1 MLFSTREPSAP
12 QKGSSSSEESTV
24 AASRGAVASQ
34 QRADSTTQA
43 SRRGTLLAALAAGL
57 VLVAVLA
64 AIHVTQGSSTVN
76 VFDLWNVIT
85 GNGDEQAAAVL
96 VASRVP
102 RLLAGLLVGVALGVA
117 GIVMQTVARNILA
130 SPDTLA
136 VNAGAYL
143 AVVGV
148 TALGVTVPLLTGS
161 FIAFLG
167 GLAAAALVLGLAAG
181 GGGNNGAGTVRLV
194 LAGSAIALAFSAL
207 TTMLLLLFP
216 EKTEGLF
223 AWGAGTL
230 GQTSL
235 DGVTQLGPVVL
246 LTVLVL
252 MLLAH
257 KLDILALGDDTATV
271 LGVRVRRTQTI
282 AIVLGVLLSASAVT
296 VAGPIGFVGL
306 AAPAIV
312 RLLAAR
318 IPGLQ
323 RHRALIPASAI
334 MGVIVVLGADVL
346 LRLIFGGAAGTE
358 VPTGVVT
365 TIFGAVFLVILA
377 RRLTDTGAT
386 GSAAGFAL
394 STAASL
400 RVRRLLIVAAAVLLV
415 AVAFVSL
422 LLGDAKLLTGDLLNW
437 LTGQAGP
444 VTEFVLNTRMPR
456 VLAAILAGA
465 GLAIAG
471 AVVQAVS
478 RNPLAEPALLGVTG
492 GAGVG
497 AVIMITVAPLASFWA
512 ISAGGLLGAIAA
524 AVIVFG
530 LAARGGFNQSRLI
543 LIGIGVSAAA
553 GAIVSM
559 LIIATD
565 PYNGAK
571 ALTWMAGSTYGRT
584 LPQLLPVLIALVV
597 TAPIL
602 FAARRDLDVLA
613 QDDDTPRILGV
624 SLGRMRLGMLSVAV
638 LLTATAVAAVG
649 VIGFVGLV
657 APHAARALVGGRHAL
672 VLPMSALLGALLVC
686 IADTLGRT
694 IIAPGQLPAGL
705 LTAVVGAPYFVWL
718 LWRSRR
724 SS

>member
-1 MLFSTREPSAP
+1 MTILQSAP
-12 QKGSSSSEESTV
+12 STADAETP
-24 AASRGAVASQ
+24 AARKA
-34 QRADSTTQA
+34 
-43 SRRGTLLAALAAGL
+43 TLFAGLAAGL

-64 AIHVTQGSSTVN
+64 AIHVTQGSSSVN
-76 VFDLWNVIT
+76 VVDLWNVLT
-85 GNGDEQAAAVL
+85 GNGDDQAAAVL

-102 RLLAGLLVGVALGVA
+102 RLLAGVLVGVSLGVA

-143 AVVGV
+143 AVVAVSAFGIS
-148 TALGVTVPLLTGS
+148 VPLLTGS
-161 FIAFLG
+161 LVAFLG
-167 GLAAAALVLGLAAG
+167 GLAAAAIVLGLAAG
-181 GGGNNGAGTVRLV
+181 GGGSNGAGTVRLV
-194 LAGSAIALAFSAL
+194 LAGSAIGLAFSAL
-207 TTMLLLLFP
+207 TTMLLLLFS
-216 EKTEGLF
+216 EETTGLY

-235 DGVTQLGPVVL
+235 DGVAQLGPIVL
-246 LTVLVL
+246 VTVLVL
-252 MLLAH
+252 MLMAG

-271 LGVRVRRTQTI
+271 LGVRVRRTQAV
-282 AIVLGVLLSASAVT
+282 AIVLAVLLSASAVT

-318 IPGLQ
+318 VPGLQ

-334 MGVIVVLGADVL
+334 MGVIIVLGADVL
-346 LRLIFGGAAGTE
+346 LRMLFGGAAGVE

-365 TIFGAVFLVILA
+365 TLFGAVFLVILA

-394 STAASL
+394 GTTASP
-400 RVRRLLIVAAAVLLV
+400 RTRRLLIVGAAVLLV
-415 AVAFVSL
+415 VVAFVSL
-422 LLGDAKLLTGDLLNW
+422 LLGDAKLLGGDLLNW

-444 VTEFVLNTRMPR
+444 VTEFVVNTRMPR

-465 GLAIAG
+465 ALALAG

-497 AVIMITVAPLASFWA
+497 AALIITIVPLASFWA
-512 ISAGGLLGAIAA
+512 VTAGGLLGAIAA

-530 LAARGGFNQSRLI
+530 LAARDGFAQSRLI
-543 LIGIGVSAAA
+543 LFGIGVSAAA

-559 LIIATD
+559 LIISTD

-571 ALTWMAGSTYGRT
+571 ALTWMSGSTYGRT
-584 LPQLLPVLIALVV
+584 LPQLIPVLIALIVA
-597 TAPIL
+597 TPIL
-602 FAARRDLDVLA
+602 AGARRDLDILA
-613 QDDDTPRILGV
+613 QDDDTPRVLGV
-624 SLGRMRLGMLSVAV
+624 PLGRTRLGLLSLVVA
-638 LLTATAVAAVG
+638 LTAAAVSAVG

-672 VLPMSALLGALLVC
+672 VLPMSALLGGLLVC
-686 IADTLGRT
+686 VADTLGRT
-694 IIAPGQLPAGL
+694 VIAPGQLPAGL

-724 SS
+724 TS

>member
-1 MLFSTREPSAP
+1 VTTLQSAP
-12 QKGSSSSEESTV
+12 RATD
-24 AASRGAVASQ
+24 AAAPAARKA
-34 QRADSTTQA
+34 
-43 SRRGTLLAALAAGL
+43 TLFAALAAGL

-64 AIHVTQGSSTVN
+64 AIHVTQGSSSVN
-76 VFDLWNVIT
+76 VIDLWNVLNPWNV
-85 GNGDEQAAAVL
+85 GGSGDDQAAAVL

-102 RLLAGLLVGVALGVA
+102 RLLAGLLVGVSLGVA

-143 AVVGV
+143 AVVAV
-148 TALGVTVPLLTGS
+148 TAFGITLPLLTGS
-161 FIAFLG
+161 LIAFLG

-181 GGGNNGAGTVRLV
+181 GGGNGTSGAGTVRLV

-207 TTMLLLLFP
+207 TTMLLLLFS
-216 EKTEGLF
+216 EETTGLF

-235 DGVTQLGPVVL
+235 DGVTQLGPLVL
-246 LTVLVL
+246 VTVLVL
-252 MLLAH
+252 MLFAH

-271 LGVRVRRTQTI
+271 LGVRVRRTQIVT
-282 AIVLGVLLSASAVT
+282 IVLGVLLSAAAVT

-323 RHRALIPASAI
+323 RHRALIPAGAI

-346 LRLIFGGAAGTE
+346 LRLLFGGAAGVE

-365 TIFGAVFLVILA
+365 TLFGAVFLVILA
-377 RRLTDTGAT
+377 RKLTDTGAT
-386 GSAAGFAL
+386 GAAAGFAL
-394 STAASL
+394 GTAASPRAR
-400 RVRRLLIVAAAVLLV
+400 RVFIIGAAVLLIV
-415 AVAFVSL
+415 VAFASL
-422 LLGDAKLLTGDLLNW
+422 LLGDAKLLAGDLLNW

-465 GLAIAG
+465 ALAVAG

-497 AVIMITVAPLASFWA
+497 AVLIITVAPLASFWA
-512 ISAGGLLGAIAA
+512 VTAGGLLGAVAA

-530 LAARGGFNQSRLI
+530 LAARGGFAQSRLI

-559 LIIATD
+559 LIISTD

-571 ALTWMAGSTYGRT
+571 ALTWMSGSTYGRT
-584 LPQLLPVLIALVV
+584 LPQLIPVLIAIIVA
-597 TAPIL
+597 TPIL
-602 FAARRDLDVLA
+602 AGARRDLDVLA
-613 QDDDTPRILGV
+613 PDDDTPRILGV
-624 SLGRMRLGMLSVAV
+624 PLGRTRLGLLSVAV
-638 LLTATAVAAVG
+638 VLTATAVAAVG

-686 IADTLGRT
+686 VADTLGRT
-694 IIAPGQLPAGL
+694 VIAPGQLPAGL

-724 SS
+724 TS

>member
-1 MLFSTREPSAP
+1 MTTLQSAPSA
-12 QKGSSSSEESTV
+12 TD
-24 AASRGAVASQ
+24 AAAPAARKA
-34 QRADSTTQA
+34 
-43 SRRGTLLAALAAGL
+43 TLFAALAAGL

-64 AIHVTQGSSTVN
+64 AIHVTQGSSSVN
-76 VFDLWNVIT
+76 VVDLWNVLT
-85 GNGDEQAAAVL
+85 GNGDDQAAAVL

-102 RLLAGLLVGVALGVA
+102 RLLAGLLVGVSLGVA

-143 AVVGV
+143 AVVAV
-148 TALGVTVPLLTGS
+148 TAFGITVPLLTGS
-161 FIAFLG
+161 LIAFLG

-181 GGGNNGAGTVRLV
+181 GGGNGGNGAGTVRLV

-207 TTMLLLLFP
+207 TTMLLLLFA
-216 EKTEGLF
+216 EETTGLF

-235 DGVTQLGPVVL
+235 DGVAQLGPVVL
-246 LTVLVL
+246 ATVLVL
-252 MLLAH
+252 MLFAH

-271 LGVRVRRTQTI
+271 LGVRVRSTQTI
-282 AIVLGVLLSASAVT
+282 AIVLAVLLSASAVT

-312 RLLAAR
+312 RLLAVR

-323 RHRALIPASAI
+323 RHRALIPAGAI

-346 LRLIFGGAAGTE
+346 LRLLFGGAAGVE

-365 TIFGAVFLVILA
+365 TLFGAVFLVILA
-377 RRLTDTGAT
+377 RKLTDSGAT
-386 GSAAGFAL
+386 GSAGAFAL
-394 STAASL
+394 SSTASPRTR
-400 RVRRLLIVAAAVLLV
+400 RVLIVGAAVLLV

-422 LLGDAKLLTGDLLNW
+422 LLGDAKLLAGDLLNW

-465 GLAIAG
+465 ALAVAG

-497 AVIMITVAPLASFWA
+497 AVLIITVAPLASFWA
-512 ISAGGLLGAIAA
+512 VTAGGLLGAVAA

-530 LAARGGFNQSRLI
+530 LAARGGFAQSRLI

-559 LIIATD
+559 LIISTD

-584 LPQLLPVLIALVV
+584 LPQLIPVLIAIIVA
-597 TAPIL
+597 TPIL
-602 FAARRDLDVLA
+602 VGARRDLDVLA

-624 SLGRMRLGMLSVAV
+624 PLGRARLGLLSVAV
-638 LLTATAVAAVG
+638 VLTATAVAAVG

-686 IADTLGRT
+686 VADTLGRT
-694 IIAPGQLPAGL
+694 VIAPGQLPAGL

-724 SS
+724 TS

>member
-1 MLFSTREPSAP
+1 MTTLQSAPSA
-12 QKGSSSSEESTV
+12 TD
-24 AASRGAVASQ
+24 AAAPAARKA
-34 QRADSTTQA
+34 
-43 SRRGTLLAALAAGL
+43 TLFAALAAGL

-64 AIHVTQGSSTVN
+64 AIHVTQGSSSVN
-76 VFDLWNVIT
+76 VIDLWNVLT
-85 GNGDEQAAAVL
+85 GNGDDQAAAVL

-102 RLLAGLLVGVALGVA
+102 RLLAGLLVGVSLGVA

-143 AVVGV
+143 AVVAV
-148 TALGVTVPLLTGS
+148 TAFGITVPLLTGS
-161 FIAFLG
+161 LIAFLG

-181 GGGNNGAGTVRLV
+181 GGGNGANGAGTVRLV

-207 TTMLLLLFP
+207 TTMLLLLFS
-216 EKTEGLF
+216 EETTGLF

-235 DGVTQLGPVVL
+235 DGVAQLGPLVL
-246 LTVLVL
+246 ATVLVL
-252 MLLAH
+252 MLFAH
-257 KLDILALGDDTATV
+257 KLDILALGDDTAAV

-282 AIVLGVLLSASAVT
+282 AIVLAVLLSASAVT

-312 RLLAAR
+312 RLIAVR

-334 MGVIVVLGADVL
+334 MGVIVVLGADVV
-346 LRLIFGGAAGTE
+346 LRLLFGGAAGVE

-365 TIFGAVFLVILA
+365 TLFGAVFLVILA
-377 RRLTDTGAT
+377 RKLTDTGAT
-386 GSAAGFAL
+386 GAAAGFAL
-394 STAASL
+394 SSTASPRTR
-400 RVRRLLIVAAAVLLV
+400 RVLIVGAAVLLV

-422 LLGDAKLLTGDLLNW
+422 LLGDAKLLAGDLLNW

-465 GLAIAG
+465 ALAVAG

-497 AVIMITVAPLASFWA
+497 AVLIITVAPLASFWA
-512 ISAGGLLGAIAA
+512 VTAGGLLGAVAA

-530 LAARGGFNQSRLI
+530 LAARGGFAQSRLI

-559 LIIATD
+559 LIISTD

-584 LPQLLPVLIALVV
+584 LPQLIPVLIAIIVATPLLVR
-597 TAPIL
+597 
-602 FAARRDLDVLA
+602 ARRDLDVLA

-624 SLGRMRLGMLSVAV
+624 PLGRTRLGMLSVAV
-638 LLTATAVAAVG
+638 VLTATAVAAVG

-686 IADTLGRT
+686 VADTLGRT
-694 IIAPGQLPAGL
+694 VIAPGQLPAGL

-724 SS
+724 TS

>member
-1 MLFSTREPSAP
+1 MQARASHTIAPDAAGSAP
-12 QKGSSSSEESTV
+12 KR
-24 AASRGAVASQ
+24 AS
-34 QRADSTTQA
+34 
-43 SRRGTLLAALAAGL
+43 LFAALAAGL

-64 AIHVTQGSSTVN
+64 AVHVTQGSSAVN

-85 GNGDEQAAAVL
+85 GSGNDQAAAVL
-96 VASRVP
+96 VASRIP

-143 AVVGV
+143 AVVAF

-161 FIAFLG
+161 LIAFLG

-181 GGGNNGAGTVRLV
+181 GGGNNSAGTVRLV
-194 LAGSAIALAFSAL
+194 LAGSAIALAFTAL

-216 EKTEGLF
+216 EETEGLF

-235 DGVTQLGPVVL
+235 DGVSQLGPVVL
-246 LTVLVL
+246 VAVLVL
-252 MLLAH
+252 MVFAH

-282 AIVLGVLLSASAVT
+282 TIVLAVLLSASAVT

-346 LRLIFGGAAGTE
+346 LRLIFGGAAGVE

-377 RRLTDTGAT
+377 RRLTDTGGT
-386 GSAAGFAL
+386 GAAAGFAL
-394 STAASL
+394 STTSSL
-400 RVRRLLIVAAAVLLV
+400 RVRRLLIVVAAVLLIL
-415 AVAFVSL
+415 VAFASL
-422 LLGDAKLLTGDLLNW
+422 LLGDAKLLTGDVLNW

-465 GLAIAG
+465 ALALAG

-497 AVIMITVAPLASFWA
+497 AVIMITLVPLASFWA
-512 ISAGGLLGAIAA
+512 VTGGGLLGAIAA

-584 LPQLLPVLIALVV
+584 LPQLLPVLIALVIA
-597 TAPIL
+597 APIL
-602 FAARRDLDVLA
+602 FGARRDLDVLA
-613 QDDDTPRILGV
+613 QDDDTPRIVGV
-624 SLGRMRLGMLSVAV
+624 SLGRTRLGMLSVAV
-638 LLTATAVAAVG
+638 ALTATAVAAVG

-694 IIAPGQLPAGL
+694 VIAPGQLPAGL

-724 SS
+724 AS